1 MKLISA
7 TLFCLTLLA
16 NTSVVKAETL
26 TFGIVPQQSA
36 KRLAETWGP
45 LLAILSEKTGK
56 NIEFATAKDI
66 PTFEKRL
73 ASQEYDF
80 AYMNPYHYVV
90 FSEQAGYSALA
101 KQKDKK
107 IQGIVVIH
115 KDSDINSIQE
125 LDGKQVAF
133 PAPAAFAATLIPL
146 ASMRQLG
153 IDLEPIYVLSHDSVY
168 LNVEREF
175 LIAGGGIVRTL
186 STLPEEAR
194 KNLKVLW
201 KSKQYT
207 PHAIASKSSISNETR
222 KSILDALLSLN
233 GDPKYAE
240 RLKAIGFNGF
250 EPKLLLALLS

>member
-1 MKLISA
+1 M
-7 TLFCLTLLA
+7 
-16 NTSVVKAETL
+16 
-26 TFGIVPQQSA
+26 
-36 KRLAETWGP
+36 
-45 LLAILSEKTGK
+45 
-56 NIEFATAKDI
+56 
-66 PTFEKRL
+66 
-73 ASQEYDF
+73 
-80 AYMNPYHYVV
+80 
-90 FSEQAGYSALA
+90 A

-115 KDSDINSIQE
+115 KDSDINSIHE
-125 LDGKQVAF
+125 LDGKKIAF

-153 IDLEPIYVLSHDSVY
+153 IDIEPIYVLSHDSVY

-186 STLPEEAR
+186 NTLPEETR

-207 PHAIASKSSISNETR
+207 PHAIVSKSSISNETR

-250 EPKLLLALLS
+250 EAAKNNDWADVQELVNNQLISSEQ